1 MSAAEIISQIKK
13 LPPRQRNRVFAAM
26 EKITQ
31 QEADRIDNE
40 IADRALAEGGASIPF
55 EEFKRRIGVA

>member
-13 LPPRQRNRVFAAM
+13 LPPRQRSRVFAAM
-26 EKITQ
+26 EKMTQ
-31 QEADRIDNE
+31 KEADRIDNE
-40 IADRALAEGGASIPF
+40 IANRALAEGGASIPF